1 MSVFYQSEI
10 VQIIPT
16 GAGVPSTYLPTV
28 QSAGISF
35 NVPRQDIQRLGRFAP
50 MPYRPAAQWPTF
62 SLNVEFVPTGSDVEN
77 ALGLTGPN
85 SVIDNLSSGNFG
97 YKQADYKVQVRDLYG
112 DTSNKGTFN
121 LRSGVITNYSFQ
133 ASVGQIPRTSFSVE
147 ALDIG
152 FDANSPVLPPTTS
165 DDRPVLR
172 PQDIETHI
180 PTGVIG
186 LNEVHLQSF
195 SISIPLQRTPLLKI
209 GEAKPFSREL
219 QAPVIAQIQMNALL
233 ESISSTSSPSGDAA
247 QISSLTC
254 GSWLEDDIT
263 VRIKIPSCD
272 GSYVGDMITYYISRP
287 YLDNYNISNS
297 VGGYTSVDLQFS
309 VPLSFERAS
318 GEGNLIIY

>member
-1 MSVFYQSEI
+1 MSVFYQSEV

-16 GAGVPSTYLPTV
+16 GASVMPTYLPTV

-62 SLNVEFVPTGSDVEN
+62 NLNVEYVPTGSDAET
-77 ALGLTGPN
+77 ALGLKGPN
-85 SVIDNLSSGNFG
+85 SAIDYLASGNFG
-97 YKQADYKVQVRDLYG
+97 YKMSDYKVQVRDMYG
-112 DTSNKGTFN
+112 DTANRGTFN
-121 LRSGVITNYSFQ
+121 LRSGVITNYAFQ
-133 ASVGQIPRTSFSVE
+133 AAVGQIPRTSFTVE
-147 ALDIG
+147 CLDIG
-152 FDANSPVLPPTTS
+152 FDADSAVIPPAQN

-172 PQDIETHI
+172 PQDIEMNI

-186 LNEVHLQSF
+186 LSSVHLQSF
-195 SISIPLQRTPLLKI
+195 SISLPLQRTPLLKI
-209 GEAKPFSREL
+209 GQAKPFSREL
-219 QAPVIAQIQMNALL
+219 QAPVIAQIQMNALV
-233 ESISSTSSPSGDAA
+233 EEIANTSSPSGDSS
-247 QISSLTC
+247 QISKLTC
-254 GSWLEDDIT
+254 GTWLDEDIT
-263 VRIKIPSCD
+263 VRVRIPSCD

-287 YLDNYNISNS
+287 YLDNYNMSNS